1 MTDQSAILVLALTLG
16 IALAAASYKNDH
28 VLGRRL
34 VTLFSGNPFVLGMV
48 ILIVI
53 AILFAIARLLSLVT
67 SLAPKI

>member
-1 MTDQSAILVLALTLG
+1 
-16 IALAAASYKNDH
+16 